1 MWIMWKTIK
10 PFVVSIGI
18 AFLVGGLSQL
28 ASGGGEQSRAVYE
41 SLNLPALA
49 VPGWVFGIVWP
60 IWFALLGIAAALVY
74 RSPASTEKSEGL
86 RFYELHLLIL
96 FVWPILFFKIEAFWA
111 AFTLLLLLVFVTY
124 MMMSRYY
131 QVSKVAFW
139 ILIPYCAWIAYALYL
154 NLRVAMLN

>member
-1 MWIMWKTIK
+1 MWKTLK
-10 PFVVSIGI
+10 PFVVSIAI
-18 AFLVGGLSQL
+18 AFLVGGLSQW
-28 ASGGGEQSRAVYE
+28 ASGGGEVSQSVYE
-41 SLNLPALA
+41 SLKLPALA

-74 RSPASTEKSEGL
+74 RGPTSTEKSEGL

-131 QVSKVAFW
+131 QVSKAAFW
-139 ILIPYCAWIAYALYL
+139 LLIPYCGWIAYALYL

>member
-1 MWIMWKTIK
+1 MFLAQALRNGGVMWKTIK

-28 ASGGGEQSRAVYE
+28 ASGGGDQSRAVYE

-96 FVWPILFFKIEAFWA
+96 FVWPILFFKI
-111 AFTLLLLLVFVTY
+111 VTY

-131 QVSKVAFW
+131 ESSRAAFW

>member
-1 MWIMWKTIK
+1 MWKTIK

-60 IWFALLGIAAALVY
+60 IWFALLGLAAALVY

-86 RFYELHLLIL
+86 RFY
-96 FVWPILFFKIEAFWA
+96 
-111 AFTLLLLLVFVTY
+111 
-124 MMMSRYY
+124 
-131 QVSKVAFW
+131 
-139 ILIPYCAWIAYALYL
+139 
-154 NLRVAMLN
+154 LR